1 MTSTTSAAV
10 AQATAATFGLLGAP
24 VEIISDNGPQF
35 AGTAYKDMCAKW
47 LVKHT
52 TSSPRYPRSNG
63 QAERMVRTVKS
74 LLKKCHKTNQD
85 VHMAM
90 LHLRATPID
99 ASLPAPAEI
108 MFGRPVR
115 TTLPSNNPYDAMQ
128 KHAEN
133 HEHLQDRRDKM
144 KNDHDKHAGP
154 SLPPLYVGQKVR
166 VLDTPSKTW
175 FPGEVT
181 MVCKEPRSYEV
192 MTPNGNKLRR
202 NRSHLREMPG
212 LTASK
217 LSANF
222 MQPTC
227 IQFDKTPKRVR
238 FADQPDQPDT
248 GGKYKTS
255 QERMPNLQKAT
266 STRGNKWSQT
276 ATNVSPSQSATKTRS
291 GRLSRKPARY
301 THD

>member
-1 MTSTTSAAV
+1 
-10 AQATAATFGLLGAP
+10 
-24 VEIISDNGPQF
+24 
-35 AGTAYKDMCAKW
+35 MCARW

-52 TSSPRYPRSNG
+52 TCTSSLRYPRSNG

-74 LLKKCHKTNQD
+74 LMKKCQKTNQD

-99 ASLPAPAEI
+99 AKLPAPAEI
-108 MFGRPVR
+108 MFGRPIR

-154 SLPPLYVGQKVR
+154 SLLPLYIGQKVR

-175 FPGEVT
+175 FPGEVAK
-181 MVCKEPRSYEV
+181 VRKEPWSYEV
-192 MTPNGNKLRR
+192 MTPNGNKLHR

-217 LSANF
+217 LSASANF
-222 MQPTC
+222 AQPTR
-227 IQFDKTPKRVR
+227 IQFDQTPKRLR
-238 FADQPDQPDT
+238 FADQPDELDT
-248 GGKYKTS
+248 GGKYKTV

-266 STRGNKWSQT
+266 STRGKVVLNIKSCFEYQKVVL
-276 ATNVSPSQSATKTRS
+276 NIKSCFEYQK
-291 GRLSRKPARY
+291 LF
-301 THD
+301 